1 MAKVCIIDNDAE
13 NMMPPF
19 LQNGF
24 EQLGHETVAVFA
36 STPEGELR
44 IQIEESGAD
53 LIVAIQNV
61 AFRCGEMLC
70 RGSVSKI
77 KKAVLCYDD
86 PVNSYYLFGK
96 KHPFIATPQEYQVSF
111 FVWDGYW
118 RKKMEQLVGWK
129 CHPTHLAAERKY
141 FSPDKSPR
149 YPELNQHVV
158 FLGNIPSMDSLG
170 KIQSQLPK
178 EHLKV
183 AMQLWQ
189 KILTSEYGMNPFEA
203 LDQIIDSR
211 PDAERKVIQSGAE
224 AAMDDR
230 FEIGQPLPAH
240 VQLRRLAWQMGKR
253 ETRLRAMVAAS
264 KAVPLAMLSDFNS
277 YGAAGKDEL
286 LQEILKRGGKEC
298 RVIDTSGIT
307 YYELGFIYTSGLAHL
322 QSTDPQSVE
331 GGIPYRVFQSSA
343 CAAPLISDSKPELED
358 CFTPEKEIILYQ
370 SDTDLGEVLLRAIS
384 NPEKLKELGK
394 AAAARFSKE
403 HSWAHRMK
411 DVLSAVNNS

>member
-1 MAKVCIIDNDAE
+1 MAKICIIDNDAE

-36 STPEGELR
+36 STPEPELR
-44 IQIEESGAD
+44 RQIEESGSD
-53 LIVAIQNV
+53 LIVGIQNV
-61 AFRCGEMLC
+61 AFRCGELLC
-70 RGSVSKI
+70 SGSLSKI

-96 KHPFIATPQEYQVSF
+96 KHPFIASPRENNVHF

-118 RKKMEQLVGWK
+118 RKKMESLVGWK

-141 FSPDKSPR
+141 FSPDKPPR
-149 YPELNQHVV
+149 YSELSQDIV

-178 EHLKV
+178 EHLKA

-189 KILTSEYGMNPFEA
+189 SIMTGSYGTNPFEA
-203 LDQIIDSR
+203 LDQIIANR
-211 PDAERKVIQSGAE
+211 PEAERNVILNGME
-224 AAMDDR
+224 AAMNER
-230 FEIGQPLPAH
+230 FEVGQPLPAH

-264 KAVPLAMLSDFNS
+264 KVVPLAILSDFNS

-286 LQEILKRGGKEC
+286 LQEIQKRGGKEC

-331 GGIPYRVFQSSA
+331 GGIPYRVFQSAA
-343 CAAPLISDSKPELED
+343 CAAPLISDAKPELED
-358 CFTPEKEIILYQ
+358 CFVPEKEIILYQ
-370 SDTDLGEVLLRAIS
+370 NDADLGEVLQRAIS
-384 NPEKLKELGK
+384 DPEKLNELGK
-394 AAAARFSKE
+394 AANARFSKD

-411 DVLSAVNNS
+411 EVLGVVGSP